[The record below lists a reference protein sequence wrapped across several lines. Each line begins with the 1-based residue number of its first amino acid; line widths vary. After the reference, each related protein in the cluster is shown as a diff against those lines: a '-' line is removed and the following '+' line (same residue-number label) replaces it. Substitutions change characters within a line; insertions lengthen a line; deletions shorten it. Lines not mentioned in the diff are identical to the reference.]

1 MDLYL
6 ARLARV
12 VPPRSNTVATSGGG
26 ACRAQPVT
34 GVSASFELDNDI
46 FQMPL
51 ANGATVGQPTPG
63 NYGRALLR
71 LHAEGN
77 AIYFNASTTAG
88 TANSAATGQGNTV
101 CARIPADQDRDYEF
115 DPNVD
120 KFINVATQNGQ
131 GLSATIRY
139 SIVSFP
145 TNTQG
150 AG

>member
-6 ARLARV
+6 SRLARV
-12 VPPRSNTVATSGGG
+12 VPPRSNTIAQTGGG
-26 ACRAQPVT
+26 ACRAQAVT
-34 GVSASFELDNDI
+34 GTSASFELDNDI
-46 FQMPL
+46 FQLPL

-71 LHAEGN
+71 VHAEGN
-77 AIYFNASTTAG
+77 PIYLNTSTTAG
-88 TANSAATGQGNTV
+88 TANSAAVGQGNTV
-101 CARIPADQDRDYEF
+101 AARIPQDQDRDYEI
-115 DPNVD
+115 DPAIDKYLNV
-120 KFINVATQNGQ
+120 VTQNGL
-131 GLSATIRY
+131 GLTATVRY